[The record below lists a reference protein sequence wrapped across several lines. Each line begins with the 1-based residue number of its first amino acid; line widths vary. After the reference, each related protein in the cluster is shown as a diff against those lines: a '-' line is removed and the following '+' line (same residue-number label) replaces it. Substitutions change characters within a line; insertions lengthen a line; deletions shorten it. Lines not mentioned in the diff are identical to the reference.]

1 MEKKCCMCEN
11 ENVVF
16 EVGSGQ
22 KAILNETDYTKMIEA
37 YYKKGDSLCEDC
49 LFK

>member
-1 MEKKCCMCEN
+1 MCEN

-37 YYKKGDSLCEDC
+37 YYKKETHFVKIAYSSNSP
-49 LFK
+49 KP